1 MTYPVPPPL
10 PPSIEATQTIAQF
23 SQSPLSAAKNAAL
36 LGSPVE
42 IGYPVEQ
49 VAIDDTTATKKISA
63 SSTAIQPL
71 QVKNV
76 NPGTFAKLKQ
86 LSADKMSESTVI
98 EETPS
103 NYIQPLPLNNGAS
116 SAEIATSD
124 VVAQVAQ
131 ATPQEVVPILQ
142 PGESNFPVPVIIP
155 EQRIE
160 QQQSQPPQPTPSP
173 TTPVPQSPQPTP
185 SPTTPVPQSPQPTPS
200 PTTPVP
206 QSPQPTPSPTTP
218 VPQRR
223 VLELNSDRQEYDVE
237 RQIVTAEG
245 NVLLR
250 YDGGV
255 LDADRLQVSLQ
266 NLIGVGEGNVAF
278 TRGQQ
283 VVRGERFTYNFV
295 QNTGDLING
304 SGQIFVPSAGADL
317 SPSLPTDVTAGGVPL
332 RPPSDRSIA
341 NQPLQQ
347 VTTPGGVGIT
357 LGSERNPGGLPLP
370 PRGGQVRRLRFE
382 AKQVNI
388 YPEGWQ
394 ARNVRIT
401 NDPFSPPELELR
413 ADTVTLTRETPD
425 RDRIKTTGQRLV
437 FDQGLSIPI
446 PKDEQ
451 VIDRRQREVTPGLV
465 NFGYDQED
473 RGGVYAERNFK
484 LIDSERLQASI
495 TPQFFVQQA
504 VFDNGGNI
512 FDPELFGLKTRVNAT
527 LGPRTSVIGSAVFTS
542 LNPTDFE
549 NKLRASLRLRSAIGS
564 LERPYGVTLEYS
576 YRDRLYNG
584 SLGYQTV
591 QSSVGG
597 IITSPVIP
605 IGDTGINLSYQAGAQ
620 YISADTDRI
629 ELLDP
634 IRENNRISLGR
645 LQGSA
650 ALSRGF
656 LLWQGT
662 PLPATATAGLR
673 YTPTPVVP
681 YLQLFAGLRGDTNHY
696 SNGDQQSLL
705 TGTIGLQGQIGNFSR
720 PFLDYTGFNV
730 SYSQGIR
737 SGASPFLFDR
747 AADTSVLSAGISQQ
761 IYGPF
766 RLGLQT
772 FLNLGTGE
780 QISTDYFLEYTRR
793 TYGITLRYNPV
804 LELGSISLRISDFNW
819 VGGTD
824 PFSDEVQPTVGGV
837 RRNN

>member
-1 MTYPVPPPL
+1 MTYPVSPPPPPPPL
-10 PPSIEATQTIAQF
+10 EVTQTIAM
-23 SQSPLSAAKNAAL
+23 SQSPKSVATSAAL
-36 LGSPVE
+36 LGSPLE
-42 IGYPVEQ
+42 IGYPVTP
-49 VAIDDTTATKKISA
+49 VVTDTVATKQIDA
-63 SSTAIQPL
+63 SSTGISPL
-71 QVKNV
+71 QLTNVKTT
-76 NPGTFAKLKQ
+76 GTFAKLKQ
-86 LSADKMSESTVI
+86 LSADTAS
-98 EETPS
+98 
-103 NYIQPLPLNNGAS
+103 AS
-116 SAEIATSD
+116 SPQAQLISD
-124 VVAQVAQ
+124 DASAAQVTQ
-131 ATPQEVVPILQ
+131 QTPPVSPTLQPSDLVQSPEIITPDASAEQVTQQTPPVSPTLQ
-142 PGESNFPVPVIIP
+142 PGESNFPVPAVIEP
-155 EQRIE
+155 APTTPVP
-160 QQQSQPPQPTPSP
+160 PPQPTPAP
-173 TTPVPQSPQPTP
+173 TTPVPPPQPIP
-185 SPTTPVPQSPQPTPS
+185 APTTPA
-200 PTTPVP
+200 
-206 QSPQPTPSPTTP
+206 PTTP

-223 VLELNSDRQEYDVE
+223 VLELNADRQEYDVE

-283 VVRGERFTYNFV
+283 VVRGDRFTYNFV
-295 QNTGDLING
+295 QNTGDLVNG
-304 SGQIFVPSAGADL
+304 SGQIFVPSAGTDF
-317 SPSLPTDVTAGGVPL
+317 SPSLPTDVTAGGVPA
-332 RPPSDRSIA
+332 RPPSDRSLA

-347 VTTPGGVGIT
+347 VSTPGGVGIT
-357 LGSERNPGGLPLP
+357 LGSERNPGGVPLP

-382 AKQVNI
+382 AENVEI

-394 ARNVRIT
+394 ARDVRLT
-401 NDPFSPPELELR
+401 NDPFSPPELEIR

-451 VIDRRQREVTPGLV
+451 VIDRRQRQVTPGLV

-484 LIDSERLQASI
+484 IIDTERLQASV
-495 TPQFFVQQA
+495 TPQFFAQQA
-504 VFDNGGNI
+504 VLENGGNI
-512 FDPELFGLKTRVNAT
+512 FDPELFGLKARAEAT
-527 LGPRTSVIGSAVFTS
+527 LGTRTSATGSAVFTS
-542 LNPTDFE
+542 LNPADFD

-605 IGDTGINLSYQAGAQ
+605 IGDTGVNLSYQAGAQ
-620 YISADTDRI
+620 YINADTDRI

-645 LQGSA
+645 VQGSA

-681 YLQLFAGLRGDTNHY
+681 YLQLVAGVRGDTNYY
-696 SNGDQQSLL
+696 SNGDRQSLL

-730 SYSQGIR
+730 SFSQGIR
-737 SGASPFLFDR
+737 SGLSPFLFDR
-747 AADTSVLSAGISQQ
+747 AADTKVLSAGISQQ

-772 FLNLGTGE
+772 SLNLDTGE

-793 TYGITLRYNPV
+793 TYGIVLRYNPV

-824 PFSDEVQPTVGGV
+824 PFSDSVRPTVGGV
-837 RRNN
+837 ETENN